1 LRSVAWHRSATRTIT
16 MPTSNR
22 IARQILARI
31 LGNRDAETA
40 ARELVP
46 RPPASEPLPPS
57 IPAKDQYTAEAVQQ
71 RQEFLRS
78 RGFSVEQLAGRG
90 AEIEPAKLSG
100 NIESLVGFARIPVGV
115 IGPLRIN
122 GSEAFGDF
130 YVPLATTEG
139 ALVASFQRGARLIG
153 EAGGATTL
161 CLTEAVSRGPGFVFT
176 STIEAGRFI
185 AHVLDSADQLAEAVA
200 ATSKHARMLDM
211 TPSLV
216 GKEVFLLFQFTTGD
230 AAGQNMVT
238 IATDAIC
245 RRLIETSPVKPVTW
259 FVEANLSG
267 DKKATHLA
275 FQMTRGKR
283 VVSEATVPRALVE
296 KFLHCT
302 PEAVKMYWESAIL
315 GALQSGSIGMQGHVA
330 NGLAALFLACGQDV
344 ACVSEAAVG
353 LTRFDVTKGG
363 DLYVSV
369 TLPTI
374 IVGTVGGGTH
384 LPTARECLEML
395 GCVGAGHARKLAEI
409 CGAVA
414 LAGELSIA
422 GALAAGEF
430 SAAHATFGRTGAP
443 K

>member
-1 LRSVAWHRSATRTIT
+1 
-16 MPTSNR
+16 MPTFNR
-22 IARQILARI
+22 LAKQILARI
-31 LGNRDAETA
+31 LGDRDAETA
-40 ARELVP
+40 ARALAP
-46 RPPASEPLPPS
+46 RPPAAEPLPPA
-57 IPAKDQYTAEAVQQ
+57 IPARDQYTADAMRERQ
-71 RQEFLRS
+71 RFLEQ
-78 RGFSVEQLAGRG
+78 RGFRVTQLAGLG
-90 AEIEPAKLSG
+90 QEIDPAKLAG
-100 NIESLVGFARIPVGV
+100 NIESLVGFARVPVGI

-139 ALVASFQRGARLIG
+139 ALVASFQRGARLIS
-153 EAGGATTL
+153 ESGGATTL
-161 CLTEAVSRGPGFVFT
+161 CLTDAVSRGPGFVFR
-176 STIEAGRFI
+176 SVIEAGRFL
-185 AHVLDSADQLAEAVA
+185 AHVLDSGDALARAVA
-200 ATSKHARMLDM
+200 STSKHAKLLDV

-238 IATDAIC
+238 LGTDAIC
-245 RRLIETSPVKPVTW
+245 RELVATSPVKPVSW
-259 FVEANLSG
+259 YVEANLSG

-283 VVSEATVPRALVE
+283 VASEVIVARTLVE
-296 KFLHCT
+296 KVLHCT
-302 PEAVKMYWESAIL
+302 PEAIKAYWESAVL

-330 NGLAALFLACGQDV
+330 NGLTALFLACGQDV
-344 ACVSEAAVG
+344 ACIAEAAIG
-353 LTRFDVTKGG
+353 LTRFDITGSG
-363 DLYVSV
+363 DLYLSV
-369 TLPTI
+369 TLPTV

-395 GCVGAGHARKLAEI
+395 GCHGAGRARKLAEI

-430 SAAHATFGRTGAP
+430 TTAHATFGRTGSP
-443 K
+443 KKR